1 MRRPWSKDPHWRY
14 RNLYLVVYIYYLYLC
29 GRGAP
34 LNPQYAILYLTES
47 FGFGL
52 ESESA
57 AGFGVNPKPNPSID
71 SYSGSDRIQKSNT
84 RTPNPLKKIVL
95 APRSNQ
101 KY

>member
-1 MRRPWSKDPHWRY
+1 MAGLGVDLS
-14 RNLYLVVYIYYLYLC
+14 
-29 GRGAP
+29 
-34 LNPQYAILYLTES
+34 ES

-52 ESESA
+52 ESNFL

-84 RTPNPLKKIVL
+84 QNPNPLKKTAL
-95 APRSNQ
+95 AHRSNQ